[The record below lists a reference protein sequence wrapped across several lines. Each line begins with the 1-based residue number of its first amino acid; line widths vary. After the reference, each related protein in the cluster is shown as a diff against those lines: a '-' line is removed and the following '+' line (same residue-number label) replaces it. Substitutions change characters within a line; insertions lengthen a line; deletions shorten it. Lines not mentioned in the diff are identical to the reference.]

1 MAYAAA
7 PCTVR
12 SATPQFARL
21 GKFKEFEIVLK
32 LRPWRYGKSSRSPS
46 LSGTSVTR
54 TNTDGLQEIWQSHR

>member
-32 LRPWRYGKSSRSPS
+32 LRPWRYGEFEQVAQLEWNERHA
-46 LSGTSVTR
+46 
-54 TNTDGLQEIWQSHR
+54 DEY